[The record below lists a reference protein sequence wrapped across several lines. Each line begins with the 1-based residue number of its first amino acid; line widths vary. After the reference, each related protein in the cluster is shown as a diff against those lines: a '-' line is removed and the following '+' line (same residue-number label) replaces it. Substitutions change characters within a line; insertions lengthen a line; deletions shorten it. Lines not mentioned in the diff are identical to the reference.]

1 MANLKWIDN
10 KLNEQAQGTKAH
22 FQIGKTAMHPNG
34 SQWIASKDAGVYLT
48 AHEGGGVVFFEHFDK
63 IEQAKKRAEELEFA
77 HRVEVKE

>member
-1 MANLKWIDN
+1 
-10 KLNEQAQGTKAH
+10 
-22 FQIGKTAMHPNG
+22 MHPNG

>member
-1 MANLKWIDN
+1 MANLKWETKGIH
-10 KLNEQAQGTKAH
+10 EHAQGVKVR